1 MKTKQEPEKA
11 IPETQDKY
19 KDIIF
24 GFDSRICGGCLEE
37 PQEQIDDDRIYQE
50 RLKEWQVRDICLT
63 LNNTVEEDGV
73 LIVIRTSEVL
83 GFLVD
88 NEYYKNIFDNL
99 YDL

>member
-24 GFDSRICGGCLEE
+24 GFDSRKCGGCLKE

-50 RLKEWQVRDICLT
+50 RLKE
-63 LNNTVEEDGV
+63 
-73 LIVIRTSEVL
+73 
-83 GFLVD
+83 
-88 NEYYKNIFDNL
+88 
-99 YDL
+99 

>member
-24 GFDSRICGGCLEE
+24 GFDSRICGGCLKE

-50 RLKEWQVRDICLT
+50 RLKE
-63 LNNTVEEDGV
+63 
-73 LIVIRTSEVL
+73 
-83 GFLVD
+83 
-88 NEYYKNIFDNL
+88 
-99 YDL
+99 